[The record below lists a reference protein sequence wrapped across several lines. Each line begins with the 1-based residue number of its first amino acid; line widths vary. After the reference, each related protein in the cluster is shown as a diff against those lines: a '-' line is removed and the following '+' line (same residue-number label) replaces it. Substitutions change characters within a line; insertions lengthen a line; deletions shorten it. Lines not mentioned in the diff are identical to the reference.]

1 MTAKEARELSEK
13 SHKEN
18 EKIDK
23 MLSFIYK
30 EIEETA
36 KKGLCAI
43 AITMHQFQNMSRSQ
57 IDRILDALRN
67 LGYKIEEKHEL
78 VYEPGIV
85 GYIISW

>member
-36 KKGLCAI
+36 KKGL
-43 AITMHQFQNMSRSQ
+43 
-57 IDRILDALRN
+57 
-67 LGYKIEEKHEL
+67 
-78 VYEPGIV
+78 
-85 GYIISW
+85 

>member
-1 MTAKEARELSEK
+1 MTAKEARRISEE

-23 MLSFIYK
+23 MLAFIYK

-43 AITMHQFQNMSRSQ
+43 AITMHQFQNMSGDQ
-57 IDRILDALRN
+57 IVKILNALKG
-67 LGYKIEEKHEL
+67 LGYKIEEKYEL
-78 VYEPGIV
+78 VYEPGLI

>member
-18 EKIDK
+18 EKVDK
-23 MLSFIYK
+23 MLAFIYK

-36 KKGLCAI
+36 KKGLYAI
-43 AITMHQFQNMSRSQ
+43 PITMHQFQNMSGDQ
-57 IDRILDALRN
+57 IVKILNALKG
-67 LGYKIEEKHEL
+67 LGYKIEEKYEL
-78 VYEPGIV
+78 VYEPGLI

>member
-43 AITMHQFQNMSRSQ
+43 PIEISQLQNLSKAQ
-57 IDRILDALRN
+57 IDKVFAALEN
-67 LGYKIEEKHEL
+67 LGYKIEEKYEL
-78 VYEPGIV
+78 VYEPGII
-85 GYIISW
+85 GYIIRW

>member
-1 MTAKEARELSEK
+1 MTAREARRISEE

-43 AITMHQFQNMSRSQ
+43 SITMHQFQNLSGNQ
-57 IDRILDALRN
+57 INKILDALKG
-67 LGYKIEEKHEL
+67 LGYKIEEKYEL
-78 VYEPGIV
+78 VYEPGLI

>member
-18 EKIDK
+18 EKVDK
-23 MLSFIYK
+23 MLAFIYK

-43 AITMHQFQNMSRSQ
+43 PIEIGQLQNLSGTQ
-57 IDRILDALRN
+57 IIKVLNALRN
-67 LGYKIEEKHEL
+67 LGYKIEEKYEL
-78 VYEPGIV
+78 VYEPGII

>member
-1 MTAKEARELSEK
+1 MTAKEARRISEE

-18 EKIDK
+18 EKMDK
-23 MLSFIYK
+23 ILSFIYK

-43 AITMHQFQNMSRSQ
+43 TITVHQFQNISGTQ
-57 IDRILDALRN
+57 IDRIFDALKN

-78 VYEPGIV
+78 VYEPGII

>member
-18 EKIDK
+18 EKVDK
-23 MLSFIYK
+23 MLAFIYK

-36 KKGLCAI
+36 RKGLCTI
-43 AITMHQFQNMSRSQ
+43 PITMHQFQNMSGDQ
-57 IDRILDALRN
+57 IVKILNVLKG
-67 LGYKIEEKHEL
+67 LGYKIEEKYEL
-78 VYEPGIV
+78 VYEPGLI

>member
-1 MTAKEARELSEK
+1 MTAKEARRISEE

-23 MLSFIYK
+23 MLTFIYK

-43 AITMHQFQNMSRSQ
+43 SITTHQFQNMSGSQ
-57 IDRILDALRN
+57 INRIFDALKN
-67 LGYKIEEKHEL
+67 LGYKIEEKYEL
-78 VYEPGIV
+78 VYEPGII
-85 GYIISW
+85 GYIINW

>member
-18 EKIDK
+18 EKVDK
-23 MLSFIYK
+23 MLAFIFK

-43 AITMHQFQNMSRSQ
+43 AIEIGQLQNLSNAQ
-57 IDRILDALRN
+57 IDKVFSALKN
-67 LGYKIEEKHEL
+67 LGYQIKEKYDL
-78 VYEPGIV
+78 VYEPGII

>member
-43 AITMHQFQNMSRSQ
+43 TITIHQFQNMSGSQ
-57 IDRILDALRN
+57 IDKIFDTLEN
-67 LGYKIEEKHEL
+67 LGYKIEEKYDL
-78 VYEPGIV
+78 VYEPGIT